1 VCVDLDDPIDID
13 PVSLLNLTMQT
24 APAQWALFVLP
35 LRYDALAASVQ
46 SEKTMLR
53 PSIRH

>member
-35 LRYDALAASVQ
+35 LRYDALAASVR